1 MLKES
6 IRGTFFAIQANF
18 CFNDMNFTDAK
29 IWQGSRN
36 QQKQFV
42 QKTIINRI
50 VLYSINKKDN
60 S

>member
-29 IWQGSRN
+29 FD
-36 QQKQFV
+36 KDPV
-42 QKTIINRI
+42 INRNNLSRKLLLTELHYI
-50 VLYSINKKDN
+50 A
-60 S
+60 